1 MPSITTNSRT
11 AIRNESPTVPA
22 AIPLIA
28 LFDRRFPR
36 TPFTVAPS
44 RGNIGM
50 SQSKSI
56 IKRAGNRTELPS
68 LAKEGWL
75 RPLRKCRAASLAGA
89 DGVVGSIHRLFVE
102 PTTPAEPSKERDHF
116 LMARP
121 SLLGQGGEF
130 RALQNLVR
138 KTHYGNCRTIS

>member
-1 MPSITTNSRT
+1 
-11 AIRNESPTVPA
+11 TVPA

-89 DGVVGSIHRLFVE
+89 DGVVGSIHRLSVVDQ
-102 PTTPAEPSKERDHF
+102 TTPAAPSKEGDNLF
-116 LMARP
+116 
-121 SLLGQGGEF
+121 GGASTPPWLRREVKVSEEAAF
-130 RALQNLVR
+130 
-138 KTHYGNCRTIS
+138 CR